1 MANPYLE
8 LYDMMGKATK
18 VENPFKFGTVKSIL
32 PNIEISLDDITLYKD
47 DFLISSSL
55 ITLNNVSI
63 TSNDTN
69 IEHNL
74 KDVLNIGDKVLLT
87 RVEGTFILLEKVVS
101 I

>member
-8 LYDMMGKATK
+8 FMDIMRDI
-18 VENPFKFGTVKSIL
+18 PPVKQYFWLGIIKSPL
-32 PNIEISLDDITLYKD
+32 PNIEISLDDIVLDKD

-55 ITLNNVSI
+55 LTLNNASI
-63 TSNDTN
+63 TSSDTD

-74 KDVLNIGDKVLLT
+74 KDVINVSDKVLLT
-87 RVEGTFILLEKVVS
+87 RVGGTFILLDKVVS

>member
-8 LYDMMGKATK
+8 LYDIMGEATK
-18 VENPFKFGTVKSIL
+18 VENPFMLGTVKSML

-55 ITLNNVSI
+55 ITLNNASI
-63 TSNDTN
+63 TSNDTS

-74 KDVLNIGDKVLLT
+74 KDILNIGDKVLLT

>member
-18 VENPFKFGTVKSIL
+18 VENPFRLGTVKSML
-32 PNIEISLDDITLYKD
+32 PNIEISLGDITLYKD

-55 ITLNNVSI
+55 ITLNNAS
-63 TSNDTN
+63 

-74 KDVLNIGDKVLLT
+74 KDILNIGDKVLLT